1 MNGKGLAL
9 SDIVYISRHF
19 LFINV
24 KLKNDFYN
32 MGGLQ
37 SL

>member
-9 SDIVYISRHF
+9 SDIAYIGNF
-19 LFINV
+19 LFVNV
-24 KLKNDFYN
+24 KLKNYFYN